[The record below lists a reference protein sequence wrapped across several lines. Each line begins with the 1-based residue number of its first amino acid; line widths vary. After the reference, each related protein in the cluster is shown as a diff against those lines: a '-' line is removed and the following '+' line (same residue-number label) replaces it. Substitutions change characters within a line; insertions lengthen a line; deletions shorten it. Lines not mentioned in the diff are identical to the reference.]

1 MKRSRLEIEMLILE
15 LIRDHYTPSY
25 AMERYRGTLGTHIA
39 QRANL
44 SWKQL
49 QKFIERFKMLG
60 LIEETR
66 EVSSRARRSYVITEK
81 GKLALDTYKYLKFLL
96 GHTGDQ

>member
-1 MKRSRLEIEMLILE
+1 
-15 LIRDHYTPSY
+15 
-25 AMERYRGTLGTHIA
+25 
-39 QRANL
+39 
-44 SWKQL
+44 
-49 QKFIERFKMLG
+49 MLG